1 MASVMTTVRRVVREP
16 QGQRWLAKGDGNG
29 SNSKRDGNEEG
40 DGVEEGDDQSDK
52 ESKSNCDEDG
62 GR

>member
-1 MASVMTTVRRVVREP
+1 MTMVRRVVREP